1 MVMSDLSRFQN
12 VKLPF
17 HRTPTLGDKKI
28 LIDTSALLRVIPQTD
43 KSEINNPD
51 AEPDAELVRGLLS

>member
-17 HRTPTLGDKKI
+17 HRIPTPGDKI
-28 LIDTSALLRVIPQTD
+28 LIDASALLLVIPQTD